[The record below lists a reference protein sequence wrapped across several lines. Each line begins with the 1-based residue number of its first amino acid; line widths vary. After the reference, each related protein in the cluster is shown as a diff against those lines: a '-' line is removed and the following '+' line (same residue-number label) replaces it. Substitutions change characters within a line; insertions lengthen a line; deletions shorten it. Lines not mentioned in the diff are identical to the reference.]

1 MAEWARI
8 DVNFFRHPQVSRL
21 RPAVQLGY
29 LGMILYAQEHET
41 DGVVADP
48 CLRWCDVSAKDALAM
63 EAAGLLERDGDEW
76 RILGFLNHQKSRE
89 EMTTERQ
96 LARDR
101 ARRARQKRAFI
112 EREAGE

>member
-41 DGVVADP
+41 DGVVEAP
-48 CLRWCDVSAKDALAM
+48 CLKWCDVTPKDAAEM
-63 EAAGLLERDGDEW
+63 ERAGLVEAENGGW
-76 RILGFLNHQKSRE
+76 RILGFLNHQRSRE
-89 EMTTERQ
+89 EMEAERN
-96 LARDR
+96 ANRER
-101 ARRARQKRAFI
+101 ARRARAGKATDRA
-112 EREAGE
+112 